1 MASSSYHHGRLREA
15 LVEEAIAAARESGPS
30 GLGLRELARRVGV
43 SHNAA
48 YRHFA
53 HREDLVGEVAAH
65 AMDRLVAAMRAR
77 LDELDGPDAQDG
89 LDPVVRARLRLAA
102 VGRAYVEF
110 ALAEPGLFRVAFTA
124 DPRGAV
130 AGAMLTE
137 GPYLVLCQVLDEMVE
152 VGFLAPPARVGADVT
167 CWSLVH
173 GFSVLNLD
181 GPLAGATPAERAT
194 ALEQLLLAVDRSYA
208 ASTGRRDTLPA
219 QALRLSP

>member
-1 MASSSYHHGRLREA
+1 MTGSSYHHGRLREA
-15 LVEEAIAAARESGPS
+15 LVEEAIAAARERGPA

-53 HREDLVGEVAAH
+53 DREDLVAEVAAH
-65 AMDRLVAAMRAR
+65 AMERLVAAMRVR
-77 LDELDGPDAQDG
+77 LGEVDEVADAE
-89 LDPVVRARLRLAA
+89 PVLGARLRLAA

-110 ALAEPGLFRVAFTA
+110 ALTEPGLFRVAFTA
-124 DPRGAV
+124 DPEGAV

-137 GPYLVLCQVLDEMVE
+137 GPYLLLCQVLDEMVE
-152 VGFLAPPARVGADVT
+152 VGFLAPQARVGADVT

-181 GPLAGATPAERAT
+181 GPLAGAPPAARAE

-208 ASTGRRDTLPA
+208 ASTGRGDTLPR